1 MTPHRVNWREL
12 LTDLAIARLKP
23 EYVAA
28 RAGVTRPAI
37 VTLRKG
43 GTNPLHQTGE
53 RLIGL
58 WCETTGKDRAQLPC
72 VIEVEKREQR
82 EPNETVKTLT
92 NY

>member
-1 MTPHRVNWREL
+1 MTPHRVDWREL
-12 LTDLAIARLKP
+12 ITDLARARIKP
-23 EYVAA
+23 ADIAA

-58 WCETTGKDRAQLPC
+58 WCETTGKDRAQLPI
-72 VIEVEKREQR
+72 VIEIEAQH
-82 EPNETVKTLT
+82 ETVKTLT